1 MPFYPSRINS
11 KLPGTGTT
19 IFTVMSTLA
28 SEHNAINLSQG
39 YPDFDMPPELIELVC
54 KHMREGKNQYAPMQG
69 VKALREAVSEKVMDL
84 YGVDYDPET
93 EINITSGGTQA
104 IYTAINAVVREGDE
118 VIILEPAYD
127 CYLPAVQ
134 LAGGVPVCI
143 PLYGPGFIPDWSVVR
158 KAMSSRTRLI
168 IINTPHNPA
177 GTVFS
182 TGDFIELEK
191 MTAGT
196 EVLVLS
202 DEVYEHIVFDGLKH
216 ISAMSFPALRERSF
230 IIFSFGKTYHN
241 TGWKMGY
248 CLAPSNLMAE
258 FRKIHQFVVFTSN
271 TPVQY
276 ALADYMRSRSYL
288 SLPAF
293 FQQKRDYF
301 LSMIR
306 TSNFSFHP
314 SAGTYFQLLDY
325 SQISSQKDTEFAIHL
340 TKQFG
345 IASIPVSVFYKT
357 SPEACLLRFCF
368 AKEKQTLE
376 KAAEALCKVNPT

>member
-1 MPFYPSRINS
+1 MPLYPSRIDS
-11 KLPGTGTT
+11 KLPGISTT
-19 IFTVMSTLA
+19 IFTVMSALA

-39 YPDFDMPPELIELVC
+39 FPDFDMPPELIELVC

-69 VKALREAVSEKVMDL
+69 VRQLREAISEKVSDL
-84 YGVDYDPET
+84 YGVDYDPEK
-93 EINITSGGTQA
+93 EINITAGGTQA

-134 LAGGVPVCI
+134 LAGGIPVCI
-143 PLYGPGFIPDWSVVR
+143 PLYGPGFKPDWSVVR
-158 KAMSSRTRLI
+158 KAMTSRTRLI
-168 IINTPHNPA
+168 IINTPHNPT

-182 TGDFIELEK
+182 TGDFLELEK
-191 MTAGT
+191 ITAGT

-202 DEVYEHIVFDGLKH
+202 DEVYEHIVFDGIKH
-216 ISAMSFPALRERSF
+216 VSALSFPALRERSF
-230 IIFSFGKTYHN
+230 IVFSFGKTYHN

-248 CLAPSNLMAE
+248 CLAPENLMAE

-276 ALADYMRSRSYL
+276 ALADYMRNRNYL

-301 LSMIR
+301 LKMIQGSKF
-306 TSNFSFHP
+306 TYNP

-325 SQISSQKDTEFAIHL
+325 SRISSQKDTEFAIHL
-340 TKQFG
+340 TRKFG
-345 IASIPVSVFYKT
+345 IASIPVSVFYKK
-357 SPEACLLRFCF
+357 SPDACLLRFCF
-368 AKEKQTLE
+368 AKENRTLE
-376 KAAEALCKVNPT
+376 RAAEALCKVS